1 MDTLF
6 NALGLTRTM
15 VGSRLGDGTPLSG
28 KDVLDVINPSDETV
42 LGTVSL
48 MDAQHYDRVLD
59 IARQAALQWRDVP
72 APVRGQVVRALRAE
86 IASQHEHLAKLI
98 SLEMGKP
105 LVEARGEVQE
115 MLDMADVAIGLSR
128 SLAGQTL
135 VSERT
140 DHRLQETWQPLGVI
154 GIITAFNFP
163 MAVWAWNAMLACIC
177 GNSVIWKPSHHV
189 PFCAL
194 AIQQIC
200 EKVQKQCQTPAIWN
214 LMMASNDVAER
225 MVADPQV
232 ALISFTGSTSVGRQ
246 VASTVASRLGKV
258 LLELGGNNA
267 VIVDETANL
276 DLAVPALVFGAIG
289 TSGQR
294 CTTTRRI
301 IVHQQQYEPL
311 VERLCKAY
319 AQVKIGDPLYLENHV
334 GPLVSAAAVQLY
346 QDALSRLKQLG
357 SHLLT
362 GDEVLVRPGF
372 FVKPTLATAKPDWP
386 IWQEEVFVP
395 ITLITTY
402 QDFDE
407 AIALQNQVPQG
418 LSSALFTEQLRHAEQ
433 FLSARGSDCGLANI
447 NTGTSGAEIGGAFGG
462 EKATG
467 GGREAGSDA
476 WKAYMR
482 RQTSVINWSQA
493 LPLAQGIVF

>member
-1 MDTLF
+1 MNTLF
-6 NALGLTRTM
+6 KHLHLNNHM
-15 VGSRLGDGTPLSG
+15 VGTRLGDGTILPGENIVSS
-28 KDVLDVINPSDETV
+28 INPTNKEV
-42 LGTVSL
+42 LAEIELTR
-48 MDAQHYDRVLD
+48 DHDYDTLLT
-59 IARQAALQWRDVP
+59 AAVTAAKAWRDVP
-72 APVRGQVVRALRAE
+72 APVRGRVIAALRAAIVE
-86 IASQHEHLAKLI
+86 KQEDLAQLI

-105 LVEARGEVQE
+105 FVEARGEVQE
-115 MLDMADVAIGLSR
+115 MLDMADVALGLSR

-135 VSERT
+135 VSERP
-140 DHRLQETWQPLGVI
+140 DHRLQETWQPLGVV
-154 GIITAFNFP
+154 GVITAFNFP
-163 MAVWAWNAMLACIC
+163 MAVWAWNAMLACVC

-189 PFCAL
+189 PLCAI

-200 EKVQKQCQTPAIWN
+200 EQVQLACKTPPIFN
-214 LMMASNDVAER
+214 LMIADNHLAER
-225 MVADPQV
+225 MIADPEV
-232 ALISFTGSTSVGRQ
+232 ALISFTGSTEVGRH
-246 VASTVASRLGKV
+246 VAKTVAFRLGKV

-289 TSGQR
+289 TTGQR

-301 IVHQQQYEPL
+301 IVHESQYEAL
-311 VERLCKAY
+311 VLRLQKAY
-319 AQVKIGDPLYLENHV
+319 AQVHIGDPLIADNHV
-334 GPLVSAAAVQLY
+334 GPLVSQAALDLY
-346 QDALSRLKQLG
+346 QQALANLKALGSEILTGGEALSG
-357 SHLLT
+357 
-362 GDEVLVRPGF
+362 PGF

-386 IWQEEVFVP
+386 MWQEEVFVP

-402 QDFDE
+402 RDFSE
-407 AIALQNQVPQG
+407 AIAIHNDVPQG
-418 LSSALFTEQLRHAEQ
+418 LSSALFTEQLRRAEW

-447 NTGTSGAEIGGAFGG
+447 NTGTSGAELGGAFGG

-482 RQTSVINWSQA
+482 RQTSVINWSES